1 MLDRVTSCG
10 VVNWHIGRCGS
21 SVLGSLLDQH
31 PDVGYS
37 NEIFSPYMPRRR
49 GEKVLPTME
58 QVVLDSREG
67 FTADVHLF
75 EVKHLPAQNL
85 GLYPSLSAANWL
97 EVFGSLGYQR
107 HILLHR
113 RNGLRRMVSHI
124 RAAESGVYV
133 ASAGPLA
140 DQPLP
145 KLTLPLEGIRH
156 GFEVRSLLGW
166 LQEYD
171 RGWQEMQTLFS
182 QCARDNSDFRWL
194 SLTYE
199 DDLAQS
205 PFEGYQRVRS
215 FLGLA
220 EFEPNLRCRKLNS
233 GSLPELIANWDEI
246 RALLTPTPFAWM
258 LEC

>member
-1 MLDRVTSCG
+1 MNG
-10 VVNWHIGRCGS
+10 VVNWHLGRCGS

-49 GEKVLPTME
+49 GVRILPTIE
-58 QVVLDSREG
+58 QVVADSAYGLRS
-67 FTADVHLF
+67 DVHLF

-85 GLYPSLSAANWL
+85 GLYPSLGVADWL
-97 EVFGSLGYQR
+97 QIFRGLGYQS

-113 RNGLRRMVSHI
+113 RNGLRRMVSHV

-133 ASAGPLA
+133 ASIHSQNRDLS
-140 DQPLP
+140 P
-145 KLTLPLEGIRH
+145 KLMLPLVGIRH

-166 LQEYD
+166 LQEYE
-171 RGWQEMQTLFS
+171 RGWQQMQALFS
-182 QCARDNSDFRWL
+182 QCAQDCSNFRWL

-199 DDLAQS
+199 DDLVQS
-205 PFEGYQRVRS
+205 PLDGYQRVCS
-215 FLGLA
+215 FLGLSA
-220 EFEPNLRCRKLNS
+220 FEPNLRYRKLNP
-233 GSLPELIANWDEI
+233 GSLSELIANWDEI

-258 LEC
+258 LED

>member
-1 MLDRVTSCG
+1 MLGRVTHCG

-31 PDVGYS
+31 PDVGYG

-49 GEKVLPTME
+49 GEKVLPSIE
-58 QVVLDSREG
+58 QVVLESRQKLRSG
-67 FTADVHLF
+67 VHLF

-85 GLYPSLSAANWL
+85 GLYPSLNVDNWL
-97 EVFGSLGYQR
+97 NVFESLGYKN

-113 RNGLRRMVSHI
+113 RNGLRRMVSHV

-133 ASAGPLA
+133 ASIHSQNREPS
-140 DQPLP
+140 P
-145 KLTLPLEGIRH
+145 KLMLPLEGIRH

-166 LQEYD
+166 LQEYE
-171 RGWQEMQTLFS
+171 RGWQRMQALLE
-182 QCARDNSDFRWL
+182 QCARGNRDFRWL

-205 PFEGYQRVRS
+205 PLVGYQRICS
-215 FLGLA
+215 FLGLS
-220 EFEPNLRCRKLNS
+220 EFEPNLRHRKLNP
-233 GSLPELIANWDEI
+233 GSLSELIANWDEI
-246 RALLTPTPFAWM
+246 CALLTPTPFAWM
-258 LEC
+258 LED